1 MRQSKSKKPSAAKS
15 KSKTRK
21 LSVKKEPIRD
31 LDVSELEAR
40 QVKGGIKFRAIRT
53 ED

>member
-1 MRQSKSKKPSAAKS
+1 MSKDKNKKRSTARSKGKPQ
-15 KSKTRK
+15 K

-31 LDVSELEAR
+31 LDLSELQAK
-40 QVKGGIKFRAIRT
+40 QVKGGATYRAIRT

>member
-1 MRQSKSKKPSAAKS
+1 MKSKSKKPGAAKG

-21 LSVKKEPIRD
+21 LTVKKEPIRD
-31 LDVSELEAR
+31 LDLSELEAR
-40 QVKGGIKFRAIRT
+40 QVKGGRKFGSGIRT